1 MTGRALRWV
10 TRFGCP
16 AVMAA
21 ATAVLLLAGAA
32 EGVVGAW
39 AAGPACKGRISGGS
53 KATPIARIQGRTH
66 TSPLRGRTVTTG
78 GVVTAVDTDGFYL
91 QDPAGDG
98 DPHTS
103 EGIFVF
109 TRRKPGVKAGD
120 GLCVRGVV
128 TEYQPGG
135 PSTHNLT
142 LTQLTRPRV
151 VRTSRGNR
159 LPAPAVLGSGGRLP
173 PTEVIDNDNFAVFDP
188 GEDGIDFYETLEGM
202 RVTVR
207 DAVAVSPTSGYGEVF
222 VVARGTSPSGLSR
235 RGALNVAPHD
245 FNPERIQLDDDPGLH
260 PRPMPRVNVGDSLG
274 DATGVMSYGFGNYEV
289 RLTEAVT
296 PRRGSPRPRPAR
308 NDARS
313 EGRGTEAATP
323 PRGRLEPETT
333 RLGPRDGYLT
343 IASFNVLNLDPND
356 ADGDADV
363 ADGRFDAVAS
373 VIARNLRG
381 PDVVALQEVQDND
394 GTANTAVTAADRNL
408 RLLTAR
414 IAAAGGPAYRFIDN
428 PFIGDDSSGG
438 RPGGNIRAAF
448 LYNPDRVRLAPG
460 SVATVTDLRNQRTRP
475 RNPFFK
481 SVLPLVAGFRL
492 RASAHPSARPV
503 TVVNVHFRARIGG
516 SPPFGRIQP
525 WTELQEDP
533 RVNRGV
539 ERRRAQARAVQAFV
553 ANDLEARGG
562 PVVVLGDFNELEFVS
577 PLKILERSLHNLTGK
592 LPANERYSYVFDG
605 NAQALDHILVSGSL
619 IASAEVDV
627 VHVNAE
633 FAATPA
639 RASDHDPVLARL
651 RLPRRP

>member
-1 MTGRALRWV
+1 MTGRALRRV

-16 AVMAA
+16 AAA
-21 ATAVLLLAGAA
+21 AAVAAVLLLTGAA
-32 EGVVGAW
+32 AGVVNAW
-39 AAGPACKGRISGGS
+39 AASPACKGRISGGS

-98 DPHTS
+98 DPDTS
-103 EGIFVF
+103 EGVFVF
-109 TRRKPGVKAGD
+109 TRRKPGVKVGD

-142 LTQLTRPRV
+142 LTQLTRPRLA
-151 VRTSRGNR
+151 RTSRGNR

-173 PTEVIDNDNFAVFDP
+173 PTEVIDNDDFAVFDP

-202 RVTVR
+202 RVTVK

-222 VVARGTSPSGLSR
+222 VVARGTSPSGLGR

-274 DATGVMSYGFGNYEV
+274 DAAGVMSYGFGNYEV

-296 PRRGSPRPRPAR
+296 PR
-308 NDARS
+308 
-313 EGRGTEAATP
+313 
-323 PRGRLEPETT
+323 RGRLEPETT

-394 GTANTAVTAADRNL
+394 GTANTAVTAADRTL

-428 PFIGDDSSGG
+428 PFIGDDTSGG

-448 LYNPDRVRLAPG
+448 LYNPGRVQLAPG
-460 SVATVTDLRNQRTRP
+460 SVATVTDLRNQRTHP

-516 SPPFGRIQP
+516 SPSFGRIQP

-553 ANDLEARGG
+553 ANALEARDGG

-577 PLKILERSLHNLTGK
+577 PLKTLERSLHNLTGK

-605 NAQALDHILVSGSL
+605 NAQALDHILVSGALS
-619 IASAEVDV
+619 ASAEVDV